1 MRIVLF
7 GDPVQAAQIA
17 ALLQAQLRV
26 VERSAAYPAGW
37 PAGWVRIYLDAH
49 LSPATAGPEAPR
61 PAEGPAARGCCGCG
75 QIGHWLATGTSG
87 RDWKCQT
94 CGTVWSASAA
104 PAPAEDPALAIERN
118 EPPSR

>member
-75 QIGHWLATGTSG
+75 QIGHWLAPRTSG
-87 RDWKCQT
+87 RARQCPT
-94 CGTVWSASAA
+94 CPTGRSARAA
-104 PAPAEDPALAIERN
+104 PAPAEGPALASA
-118 EPPSR
+118 PD